1 VFFITKFTK
10 KPLRFFGL
18 IAFFLFISGFLSCA
32 YLTLLKI
39 VTSAQLYDRPMLIL
53 GVLLM
58 IIGVQIGSIGLI
70 GELIIFTHARQI
82 NDYRVEK
89 ILE

>member
-1 VFFITKFTK
+1 MFM
-10 KPLRFFGL
+10 
-18 IAFFLFISGFLSCA
+18 AGFLSCT

-39 VTSAQLYDRPMLIL
+39 IASAQLYDRPMLIL

-58 IIGVQIGSIGLI
+58 TIGVQIGSIGLI
-70 GELIIFTHARQI
+70 GELIIFTHARQM
-82 NDYRVEK
+82 NDYRIEK

>member
-1 VFFITKFTK
+1 MRIFSSV
-10 KPLRFFGL
+10 PL
-18 IAFFLFISGFLSCA
+18 SE
-32 YLTLLKI
+32 K
-39 VTSAQLYDRPMLIL
+39 PMLIF

-58 IIGVQIGSIGLI
+58 VIGVQIGSIGLI

-82 NDYRVEK
+82 NDYKVEK